1 VIDVM
6 SELFKNK
13 WIQPDGKFDAE
24 KANSRVRETGEGQE
38 FIIARAGESE
48 GGKDIVITEYDI
60 GNLIKSKG
68 AVYAAATVLTKSVGI
83 DFQSID
89 RVYVAGGFGNYL
101 NIEKAIMIGLL
112 PDLPPERFQFIG
124 NSSLSGARM
133 ALMSNHAFEKAQE
146 IAKRMTYFELSVNLD
161 FMNEFIAALFLPHT
175 NQNLF
180 PSVRGLI

>member
-1 VIDVM
+1 
-6 SELFKNK
+6 
-13 WIQPDGKFDAE
+13 
-24 KANSRVRETGEGQE
+24 
-38 FIIARAGESE
+38 
-48 GGKDIVITEYDI
+48 VITEYDI

-89 RVYVAGGFGNYL
+89 RVFVAGGFGNYL

-112 PDLPPERFQFIG
+112 PDLSLERFQFIG

-146 IAKRMTYFELSVNLD
+146 IAKRMTYFELSVNQD
-161 FMNEFIAALFLPHT
+161 FMNPSLSQLVLLYT
-175 NQNLF
+175 NQTFSLH
-180 PSVRGLI
+180 